1 MPTDNSAMGP
11 DLDLQDFGILGAREV
26 GEGLTTPRAPAPIG
40 RKDVI
45 LGDRRKMRLI
55 PASRPRLAAPL
66 PAWPWRR
73 RRRAHSG
80 RVRGRGS
87 GRGSRLRLT
96 PEELLLAESKQGLE
110 LVILGF
116 ELSLA
121 IEGAGVHRLPVAGE
135 PIRLELLLQ
144 PRADRTGTLRQRW
157 GGTDR
162 SGRRGLR
169 RWTSGEPAELR
180 DRNP

>member
-1 MPTDNSAMGP
+1 MGP

-26 GEGLTTPRAPAPIG
+26 GEGLTTPRAPALIG

-45 LGDRRKMRLI
+45 LGNGWKMRMI
-55 PASRPRLAAPL
+55 PASRPRLAALL

-73 RRRAHSG
+73 RVDTRHVG
-80 RVRGRGS
+80 GRGS

-110 LVILGF
+110 LVVLGF
-116 ELSLA
+116 ELGLA

-144 PRADRTGTLRQRW
+144 PRADRTGTLRQRR